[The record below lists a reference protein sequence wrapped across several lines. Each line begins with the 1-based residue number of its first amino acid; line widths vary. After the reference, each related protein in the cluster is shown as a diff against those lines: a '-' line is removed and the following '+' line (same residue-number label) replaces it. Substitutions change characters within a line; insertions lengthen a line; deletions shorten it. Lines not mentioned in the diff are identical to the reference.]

1 MPRPLGLGVPSPT
14 LSLTS
19 QPWGLRAVVIS
30 AGRPQDQLGGSPP
43 VQTSVTGL
51 SCEVHVVYVLA
62 LPGQGQAS
70 VSLLSVCL
78 AQCQLLGWA
87 VIGTCA
93 VEPLGSVCSWGVRL
107 ARDL

>member
-1 MPRPLGLGVPSPT
+1 M
-14 LSLTS
+14 
-19 QPWGLRAVVIS
+19 
-30 AGRPQDQLGGSPP
+30 
-43 VQTSVTGL
+43 QTSVTGL

-62 LPGQGQAS
+62 LPGQDQAS